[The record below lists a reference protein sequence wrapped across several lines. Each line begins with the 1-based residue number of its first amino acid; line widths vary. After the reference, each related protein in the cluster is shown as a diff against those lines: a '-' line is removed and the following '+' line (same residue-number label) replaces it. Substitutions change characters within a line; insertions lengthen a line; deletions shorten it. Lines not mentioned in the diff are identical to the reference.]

1 MSTMTTRA
9 PELRDYLTTLW
20 VRRWW
25 VILTTVLVTAI
36 AFTMS
41 VTQTKLY
48 SSFSEVLVKAV
59 SVPGDTSP
67 TFVLIENEIRIA
79 GSAEVAEIAAEE
91 IVAAGFE
98 PAGISVDN
106 PTGTEILTFQAT
118 SPSPR
123 TAQITAAAHAEAYLT
138 FRRESLLSSVDAAK
152 EQVDRLIATL
162 QTDQIRAGEDLEA
175 ASEAGDAAGITAATT
190 EIQAISNQIA
200 VQNSFLI
207 ELERARGTRVGEIL
221 EPGFLPTV
229 PSSPNPQRSGALGL
243 FIGLSLGIGLAFLR
257 DRLDQRVGSR
267 EDIESTLEAPLLGR
281 IPVADDL
288 HEVLAVGADGNPL
301 AGEAFRALRT
311 RLQFAASQSPFKSVM
326 ITSSEAGEGKTTTAA
341 NLAVALAQTDSRVVL
356 VGADL
361 RRPELRR
368 YFPDAHGPGL
378 ADVLSGASDLSEV
391 VRSTPLEN
399 LLIIPSGRHVR
410 DVPEASLGSQ
420 AMAVVLQRLGANA
433 DVVVLDAPP
442 LLGVSDSLDL
452 ASLVDVAVM
461 VVDAGRAHRSAVAEA
476 TNDLRSVGAGLL
488 GVVLTR
494 YDPSRYQPYYKSRRY
509 GGYADTTR
517 RQRSRWSRGT
527 DMNGHRDDRREP
539 SPSDAQRRDAGAGV
553 GPGDG
558 RRR

>member
-1 MSTMTTRA
+1 
-9 PELRDYLTTLW
+9 
-20 VRRWW
+20 
-25 VILTTVLVTAI
+25 VLL
-36 AFTMS
+36 
-41 VTQTKLY
+41 Q
-48 SSFSEVLVKAV
+48 AV
-59 SVPGDTSP
+59 PVPGTDQPS
-67 TFVLIENEIRIA
+67 FVIPENEIRIA
-79 GSAEVAEIAAEE
+79 GSARVAEIAAKEMD
-91 IVAAGFE
+91 AAGFE
-98 PAGISVDN
+98 PAGVSVDN
-106 PTGTEILTFQAT
+106 PTGTDIISFSAT
-118 SPSPR
+118 SPDPEQ
-123 TAQITAAAHAEAYLT
+123 AQVTAAEYAKAYIAFRKEALLLGVEERKESVNALIADLQLQQARAQEDLAEAT
-138 FRRESLLSSVDAAK
+138 AEGDTAA
-152 EQVDRLIATL
+152 IAVANA
-162 QTDQIRAGEDLEA
+162 QSQAA
-175 ASEAGDAAGITAATT
+175 AS
-190 EIQAISNQIA
+190 QIA
-200 VQNSFLI
+200 QQSFVLS
-207 ELERARGTRVGEIL
+207 ELELSTGASVGQIL

-229 PSSPNPQRSGALGL
+229 PSSPNPKRSGALGL

-288 HEVLAVGADGNPL
+288 HEVLAVGPDGNPL